1 MNHKPLLAPAP
12 SLAFL
17 RAYRTVQSCIIRT
30 LVQRICLNIEDTIF
44 LSRPLFL
51 SSSLYLLIN
60 NQHARRPCHAAFA
73 TPPPCQTNTLP
84 LKKFSVPLRRR
95 RRVSPVPHCLPNA
108 FPPPPSLPKLWR
120 NFLCYLHFALKLLL
134 FFFLLLFFLLLS
146 LLSLLLPVCCFLLC
160 IIYTHTNTH
169 TRTQGLW
176 LQLAKGGLGLRYQF
190 DARHSPQNFTL
201 TLTPVVKYVCVCVCV
216 WMCVISLSMGAN
228 PCHLLQQ

>member
-1 MNHKPLLAPAP
+1 MQNGNYEIFIAALGKHAPWTISPCPLLLRSSRLSNCSKLHNSHTRPAHLFKYWRHYLP
-12 SLAFL
+12 LSPTLSLSF
-17 RAYRTVQSCIIRT
+17 
-30 LVQRICLNIEDTIF
+30 
-44 LSRPLFL
+44 P
-51 SSSLYLLIN
+51 LYLLIN

-84 LKKFSVPLRRR
+84 LKNFSVPLRRR

-146 LLSLLLPVCCFLLC
+146 LLSLFLPVCYFLLC

-169 TRTQGLW
+169 TGLVAAIGQRGIRITIPIW
-176 LQLAKGGLGLRYQF
+176 RATLATELHF
-190 DARHSPQNFTL
+190 DLNTCR
-201 TLTPVVKYVCVCVCV
+201 
-216 WMCVISLSMGAN
+216 
-228 PCHLLQQ
+228 